1 MKDKLLLVGA
11 GGLGR
16 VTLEHA
22 MEKYQCSFVDD
33 SYPVGMEICGAPVV
47 GAIADLPALRKE
59 YQLLVVTIGNNALRE
74 KLYAQADALDYEFP
88 NILAR
93 TAYVSPFAQLGWG
106 CILLNNA
113 VVQNGVQVG
122 NGSILN
128 VGAEAHHDCTID
140 DFTLI
145 YTNSVIRTGVTVGKR
160 AKIGSTVTVSNFAAV
175 PEDAV
180 VPDGFVVTPE
190 EETKFETNQ

>member
-1 MKDKLLLVGA
+1 MKDKLLLLGA

-59 YQLLVVTIGNNALRE
+59 YQLLVVTIGNNVLRE
-74 KLYAQADALDYEFP
+74 ELYAQADALDYEFP

-113 VVQNGVQVG
+113 VVQNGAQIG

-140 DFTLI
+140 DFALI
-145 YTNSVIRTGVTVGKR
+145 YTNSVIRTGATVGKR
-160 AKIGSTVTVSNFAAV
+160 AKIGSTATVGNFVHV

-180 VPDGFVVTPE
+180 IPDGAATQLSSE
-190 EETKFETNQ
+190 EEAT

>member
-22 MEKYQCSFVDD
+22 MEKYQCHFVDD

-74 KLYAQADALDYEFP
+74 KLYAQVDALDYEFP

-190 EETKFETNQ
+190 EEKFETNQ

>member
-190 EETKFETNQ
+190 EETI

>member
-22 MEKYQCSFVDD
+22 VEKYQCHFVDD

-74 KLYAQADALDYEFP
+74 EIYAQADALDYEFP

-113 VVQNGVQVG
+113 VVQNGAQVG
-122 NGSILN
+122 NGVLLN

-140 DFTLI
+140 DFALI
-145 YTNSVIRTGVTVGKR
+145 YTNSVIRTGATVGKR

-180 VPDGFVVTPE
+180 FPDGSVVTPE
-190 EETKFETNQ
+190 EETI

>member
-1 MKDKLLLVGA
+1 MSNKLLLIGA
-11 GGLGR
+11 EGFGR

-33 SYPVGMEICGAPVV
+33 AYPVGMEICGAPVV
-47 GAIADLPALRKE
+47 GAVADLPALRKE
-59 YQLLVVTIGNNALRE
+59 YQLLVVTIGNNPLRE
-74 KLYAQADALDYEFP
+74 ELYAQADALDYEFP

-113 VVQNGVQVG
+113 VVQNGAQIG

-140 DFTLI
+140 DFALI
-145 YTNSVIRTGVTVGKR
+145 YTNSVIRTGATVGKR

-180 VPDGFVVTPE
+180 IPDGSVVTPE
-190 EETKFETNQ
+190 EGTK

>member
-22 MEKYQCSFVDD
+22 MEKYQCYFVDD

-47 GAIADLPALRKE
+47 GSLADLPALRKE

-74 KLYAQADALDYEFP
+74 EFYAQADALDYEFP
-88 NILAR
+88 SILAR

-122 NGSILN
+122 NGVILN
-128 VGAEAHHDCTID
+128 AGAEAHHDCTID
-140 DFTLI
+140 DFALI
-145 YTNSVIRTGVTVGKR
+145 YTNSVIRTGATVGKR

-180 VPDGFVVTPE
+180 VPDGSVVTPE
-190 EETKFETNQ
+190 EGKFETNQ

>member
-22 MEKYQCSFVDD
+22 MEKYQCYFVDD

-190 EETKFETNQ
+190 EETI

>member
-22 MEKYQCSFVDD
+22 MGKYQCLFVDD

-59 YQLLVVTIGNNALRE
+59 YQLLVVTIGNNVLRE
-74 KLYAQADALDYEFP
+74 ELYAQADALDYEFP

-113 VVQNGVQVG
+113 VVQNGAQIG

-140 DFTLI
+140 DFALI
-145 YTNSVIRTGVTVGKR
+145 YTNSVIRTGATVGKR

-180 VPDGFVVTPE
+180 IPDGSVVTPE
-190 EETKFETNQ
+190 EGTK

>member
-22 MEKYQCSFVDD
+22 MGKYQCLFVDD

-145 YTNSVIRTGVTVGKR
+145 YTNSVIRTGATVGKW

-180 VPDGFVVTPE
+180 VPDGSVVTPE
-190 EETKFETNQ
+190 EETI